1 MSNLIEET
9 IDIELRDLTF
19 QVEVAY
25 LPGSDSSDPRDE
37 FEGAIVSY
45 DVIEVYYDQGYA
57 EFPPDTVN
65 WLSEQHDDEI
75 LEELQEI
82 LL

>member
-9 IDIELRDLTF
+9 ISIELRDLTF
-19 QVEVAY
+19 QVEVSY
-25 LPGSDSSDPRDE
+25 LPSNNATDPRDN
-37 FEGAIVSY
+37 FEGAIISY
-45 DVIEVYYDQGYA
+45 DLIEVYYDQGYA

-65 WLSEQHDDEI
+65 WLAEQHDDEI
-75 LEELQEI
+75 LKELQEI